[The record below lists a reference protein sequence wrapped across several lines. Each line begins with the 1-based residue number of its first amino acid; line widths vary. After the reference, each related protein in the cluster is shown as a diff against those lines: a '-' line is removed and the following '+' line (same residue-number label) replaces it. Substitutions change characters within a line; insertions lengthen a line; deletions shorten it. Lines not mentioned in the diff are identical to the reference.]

1 MTTEII
7 DVESRELTP
16 APVGQVSIYRS
27 QDPKE
32 QLQEAMDR
40 ASVLVE
46 VVRKQGLA
54 KKLGGDKEHV
64 QVEAWQFLGSQFGLI
79 ADIEWTKELE
89 DGWEARAALIRLA
102 DGAVLTHADA
112 ECRRAESNW
121 KNRDSYA
128 IRSMAQ
134 TRAVSK
140 VFRNALSSVMVMA
153 GFSGTPAEEM
163 DHTTSAPATV
173 DDVHCPACL
182 AINGELVGVFQNNKA
197 PYWKCHR
204 KAGECAG
211 TTENKGRKYAWSG
224 WQEDWQ
230 ASADEWFANNPQH
243 AGPQSKDVSGRGKR
257 WGYVLRELLDVAGL
271 EKEEAKPVAKAGLVA
286 AIYENAVNVE
296 EALGRPFDDKDPT
309 ESELAAIA
317 ENLTAAE
324 ADMVVAQA
332 LAYIEPKDDY
342 QADEAAEAPF
352 E

>member
-112 ECRRAESNW
+112 ECRRSESNW

-163 DHTTSAPATV
+163 DHSASETPATV
-173 DDVHCPACL
+173 DDAHCPACL
-182 AINGELVGVFQNNKA
+182 AINGKLVGVYQNDNK
-197 PYWKCHR
+197 PFWRCKN
-204 KAGECAG
+204 KQCAG
-211 TTENKGRKYAWSG
+211 TTEKNGKRFVWAG
-224 WQEDWQ
+224 WHEDWE
-230 ASADEWFANNPQH
+230 ASRDDWFANNPQH
-243 AGPQSKDVSGRGKR
+243 AGPQVKDVGGRAER
-257 WGYVLRELLDVAGL
+257 WRYVLKELLEVAGL

-286 AIYENAVNVE
+286 AIHEGLVDVE
-296 EALGRPFDDKDPT
+296 AALGRKPDEQDPSD
-309 ESELAAIA
+309 SELAAIA
-317 ENLTAAE
+317 QNLTASE
-324 ADMVVAQA
+324 ADAVVAQA
-332 LAYIEPKDDY
+332 LGFVESTTY

-352 E
+352 A

>member
-1 MTTEII
+1 MTEII
-7 DVESRELTP
+7 DVESREL

-27 QDPKE
+27 SDPAE
-32 QLQEAMDR
+32 QLAEARER
-40 ASVLVE
+40 ARVLVE
-46 VVRKQGLA
+46 VVREQGLA
-54 KKLGGDKEHV
+54 KKLGGQKEHV

-163 DHTTSAPATV
+163 DHGQQAPATV
-173 DDVHCPACL
+173 DDPHCPACK
-182 AINGELVGVFQNNKA
+182 AINGELVGVYQNKKS
-197 PYWKCHR
+197 PWWKCR
-204 KAGECAG
+204 NKPGECAG
-211 TTENKGRKYAWSG
+211 TTEKNGKKFSWSG
-224 WQEDWQ
+224 WHEDWQ
-230 ASADEWFANNPQH
+230 ASVDQWFADNPQH
-243 AGPQSKDVSGRGKR
+243 AGPQVKAVSGRGNR
-257 WGYVLRELLDVAGL
+257 WGYVLRELLEVAGL
-271 EKEEAKPVAKAGLVA
+271 EGDDAKQIAKAGLVA
-286 AIYENAVNVE
+286 AVHEGQVDVE
-296 EALGRPFDDKDPT
+296 AALGRAPDEKDPSD
-309 ESELAAIA
+309 SELAAITK
-317 ENLTAAE
+317 NLSAAE
-324 ADMVVAQA
+324 ADCVVAQA
-332 LAYIEPKDDY
+332 LGYVEKSTY
-342 QADEAAEAPF
+342 EADPAAEAPF